1 MTFAAHI
8 SLCSGAEKKP
18 LCRMSHPVRGESLFA
33 GKFVTHLSS
42 SILSDV
48 AQTCY
53 SAVCVFCHFIR
64 GSSDSGGEKT
74 ICSTPALLFFVISEC
89 VCVCA

>member
-42 SILSDV
+42 SILSDL

-53 SAVCVFCHFIR
+53 SAVCVCSVTLLGVAVTQGVKKRFAAPLL
-64 GSSDSGGEKT
+64 SSS
-74 ICSTPALLFFVISEC
+74 L
-89 VCVCA
+89 